1 MRVRGGNPENIFGL
15 FPASKD
21 AHASGLSKGA
31 LVGIIVAAVVG
42 SLLLATIAFISL
54 WMQKQRP
61 QASITQRVNRVDTQD
76 LDVTL
81 YVNRIYE
88 VRGPKPT
95 ELLADEV
102 FVSEIGFG
110 DYEART
116 QQWRNETRAH

>member
-1 MRVRGGNPENIFGL
+1 L